1 MTEDEILE
9 KDPLKLFRQ
18 LVKLRGVNGD
28 DEKDEEVDAH
38 VSRRKT
44 VMGLAKNKEKKKAVI
59 NDLDSA
65 FATRMA
71 KLRRGEESK
80 FSNIFLSQLVQYECY
95 SGHSCSKK
103 NRCGHPT

>member
-80 FSNIFLSQLVQYECY
+80 FSNNCFITTC
-95 SGHSCSKK
+95 
-103 NRCGHPT
+103 TI